1 MKEGTLVKNQQ
12 PNKFIIN
19 KIDNGSVQFFVTESF
34 CQAKEIVS
42 HHMPAAESFSFI
54 KTT

>member
-54 KTT
+54 ITT